1 MSKQHKKSKVSFFKK
16 YQRMIYCVFLVL
28 WITSTILAWKAFRQ
42 PLQLEEKVLDNKIL
56 QKTNIAYSIEVI
68 PCTLYPSGGTVKPE
82 GSILT
87 NITNSVKILVDSVV
101 LSEKPVLIKGTQGI
115 ILKLKADGL
124 WEREYLLNE
133 KAPLH
138 LEGNRNQI
146 IQGEF
151 TVKPAAFLN
160 FIKTVEDEIKTG
172 ASKYYLTVKPI
183 LSGNII
189 YVDNNIPLDTS
200 PELAFEIR
208 GSMLTPVTE
217 KDGEFGN
224 PSVTTI
230 DKVEFTK
237 EDILENTKITPMMFN
252 FLGYEMS
259 PVSARYVFSII
270 SLLIMTF
277 VTYSL
282 ITKSRARNRRLTE
295 AGRIDAKISKKINYG
310 KTCF

>member
-1 MSKQHKKSKVSFFKK
+1 
-16 YQRMIYCVFLVL
+16 
-28 WITSTILAWKAFRQ
+28 
-42 PLQLEEKVLDNKIL
+42 
-56 QKTNIAYSIEVI
+56 
-68 PCTLYPSGGTVKPE
+68 
-82 GSILT
+82 
-87 NITNSVKILVDSVV
+87 
-101 LSEKPVLIKGTQGI
+101 
-115 ILKLKADGL
+115 
-124 WEREYLLNE
+124 
-133 KAPLH
+133 
-138 LEGNRNQI
+138 
-146 IQGEF
+146 
-151 TVKPAAFLN
+151 
-160 FIKTVEDEIKTG
+160 
-172 ASKYYLTVKPI
+172 
-183 LSGNII
+183 
-189 YVDNNIPLDTS
+189 
-200 PELAFEIR
+200 
-208 GSMLTPVTE
+208 MLTPVTE

-310 KTCF
+310 